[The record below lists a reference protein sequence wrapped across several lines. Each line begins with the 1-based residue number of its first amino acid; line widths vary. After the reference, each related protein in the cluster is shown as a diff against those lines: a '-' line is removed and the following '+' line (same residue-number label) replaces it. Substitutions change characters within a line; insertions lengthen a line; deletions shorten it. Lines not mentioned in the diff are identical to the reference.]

1 VIYYRLNPVTAF
13 IVRRKLLL
21 PYVGLPNILAGR
33 FVVPEL
39 LQEDATVENLV
50 QAAGNLYDDTV
61 TRRRLE
67 ALFAGF
73 GASLAT
79 DTGRLAAEA
88 VAVELRAAGIPC

>member
-1 VIYYRLNPVTAF
+1 VNPVTAF
-13 IVRRKLLL
+13 ILRRKLLL

-39 LQEDATVENLV
+39 LQEDATVENLA
-50 QAAGNLYDDTV
+50 QAIGNLYDDTV
-61 TRRRLE
+61 TRRRME

-73 GASLAT
+73 GASLAL

-88 VAVELRAAGIPC
+88 VASELRVAGIAC